1 MVSDS
6 EDSTAELPSDVEEDE
21 QRQEDARRGIIRA
34 PPPPVR
40 NPVDDAWAEY
50 YQNAPYQNMEER
62 HAALNRVAEQIPQY
76 YMQQLAQ
83 YAPPLHHFDPQYQ
96 VQPQVPPQ
104 MMHQMPPQMAH
115 QFPPRLIPQPMP
127 YLHIIGNQ
135 LVELPY
141 PPQFMQPRFQPDENA
156 DFPAQMHQNAGNDD
170 DVIFE
175 REVRYASSSDSDSSD
190 EEANNEPEGNGNPL
204 RGVDI
209 RIIALRLIQMHY
221 ENDIGP
227 PPQLQMNLFQMHREI
242 PIGPQ
247 RVPANF
253 LEVLEIWPDMIHRF
267 PIFPNALP
275 GQQNPQDNQSL
286 ALGLQPEVFL
296 EVFKNRPEVFE
307 QLHEIVTA
315 LNEREQAKQ
324 AIANGGPEA
333 AEEAGPADQD
343 GVVVRADHDYGFG
356 LVVDAGLAGEADE
369 VDVDHGADQEP
380 QDNGLQRMFEA
391 QAVVN
396 NADPAADNNGE
407 AAGENH
413 RDAAVAAVEV
423 NAPRRS
429 TRTRRPV
436 KFFE

>member
-21 QRQEDARRGIIRA
+21 QRQEDARRGIVRA

-83 YAPPLHHFDPQYQ
+83 YAPPLHHFDPQYAL
-96 VQPQVPPQ
+96 QPQVPPQ

-141 PPQFMQPRFQPDENA
+141 PPQLMQPRFQPDENA

-221 ENDIGP
+221 ENEIGP

-253 LEVLEIWPDMIHRF
+253 LEVLEIWPEMIHRF

-275 GQQNPQDNQSL
+275 GQLNPQDNQSL
-286 ALGLQPEVFL
+286 ALGLP
-296 EVFKNRPEVFE
+296 
-307 QLHEIVTA
+307 
-315 LNEREQAKQ
+315 
-324 AIANGGPEA
+324 IANGGPEA

-356 LVVDAGLAGEADE
+356 LVVDAGLAGKADE
-369 VDVDHGADQEP
+369 VVVDHGADQEQ
-380 QDNGLQRMFEA
+380 QDNRFQRMLEA

-413 RDAAVAAVEV
+413 RGAAVAAVEV